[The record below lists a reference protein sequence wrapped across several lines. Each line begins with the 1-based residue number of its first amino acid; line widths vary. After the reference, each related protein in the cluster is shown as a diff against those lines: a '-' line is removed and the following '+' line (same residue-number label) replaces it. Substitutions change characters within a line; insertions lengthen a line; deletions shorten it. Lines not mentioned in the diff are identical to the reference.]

1 MDQLIIPKFIFFFFS
16 PHLSASYCIEI
27 VRRNSVT
34 VTPGSKRVKE
44 DLKSNT
50 LEGNLGGGRVTYW
63 KTDIVNEISMF
74 SVLRK
79 RSVLENFLFNI
90 KNGVNFKLTNS
101 NKLITI

>member
-50 LEGNLGGGRVTYW
+50 LEGNLGGGGVTYW
-63 KTDIVNEISMF
+63 KTDIINEISMF

-79 RSVLENFLFNI
+79 RTVLENFYSI
-90 KNGVNFKLTNS
+90 S
-101 NKLITI
+101 RMELILS

>member
-50 LEGNLGGGRVTYW
+50 LEGNLGGGGGRMKYLN
-63 KTDIVNEISMF
+63 IY
-74 SVLRK
+74 VLCPEEEVCTGK
-79 RSVLENFLFNI
+79 FLFNI